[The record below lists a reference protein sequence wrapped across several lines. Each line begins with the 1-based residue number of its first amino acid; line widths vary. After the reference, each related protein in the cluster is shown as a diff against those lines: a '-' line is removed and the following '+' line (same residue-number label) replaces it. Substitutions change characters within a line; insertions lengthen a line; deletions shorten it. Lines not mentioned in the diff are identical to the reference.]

1 MSFVRAARA
10 GNVRC
15 MSTDRPASSEV
26 NINPLDP
33 AGNVAAAHDQET
45 IFYEGSP
52 KLRGEFGLLFKCALA
67 AILLFAVP
75 ILAQLIQKHATWW
88 LYLLF
93 ILAAIVALV
102 VPSIFVRKY
111 KYRISNYRIDHEE
124 GLLSKRIDTMELW
137 HVDDVDME
145 QSLFDRMVGVGTI
158 TIRSN
163 DATTPILALR
173 SLPEPRKLLEAIKT
187 RIIAVKRQRGVVK
200 FDSGLAGGDVGGVPH
215 NVG

>member
-1 MSFVRAARA
+1 
-10 GNVRC
+10 
-15 MSTDRPASSEV
+15 MSTDRPAAPEV
-26 NINPLDP
+26 NIDPLDP

-45 IFYEGSP
+45 VFFEGSP
-52 KLRGEFGLLFKCALA
+52 KLRGEFALLFKCACA
-67 AILLFAVP
+67 AAVLIAIP
-75 ILAQLIQKHATWW
+75 ILTNMIRTFGAPWW
-88 LYLLF
+88 LWMTC
-93 ILAAIVALV
+93 ILAAIVAMA
-102 VPSIFVRKY
+102 VPSLLIRKY

-173 SLPEPRKLLEAIKT
+173 SLPEPRKLLDAVKS

-200 FDSGLAGGDVGGVPH
+200 FDGGTGGDAGSVPH